1 MVRAKWRR
9 RKEGQKGGGRGRS
22 EWGEEGGL
30 IERGEE
36 GVLICSGE
44 DDRVGLVV
52 YGIHISLPI

>member
-1 MVRAKWRR
+1 M
-9 RKEGQKGGGRGRS
+9 GG
-22 EWGEEGGL
+22 GEEGGL